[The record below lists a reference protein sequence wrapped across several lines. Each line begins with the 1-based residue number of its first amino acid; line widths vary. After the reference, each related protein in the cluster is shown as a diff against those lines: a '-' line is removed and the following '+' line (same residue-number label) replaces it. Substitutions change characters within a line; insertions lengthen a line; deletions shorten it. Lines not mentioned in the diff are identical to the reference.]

1 MKVLAGVALAVFSLA
16 PARTSAGEKAKE
28 ASDRLVAEHESASG
42 RFSFKTPAGWTVE
55 TRLGQP
61 EKVEARGDNLVFRV
75 LRTEG
80 EVGLDSL
87 HVQCMVER
95 LAPIME
101 AQPQV
106 DYEHDFQEGWV
117 GSRHALDSAFVVHYD
132 EPVQGARDWYQHNV
146 TVVGEGESMCIIG
159 MSPRDLWKKSKET
172 RTLLDAVMASV
183 RPK

>member
-1 MKVLAGVALAVFSLA
+1 MKVLAGVALVVFSLA
-16 PARTSAGEKAKE
+16 PTRTSAGEKAKA
-28 ASDRLVAEHESASG
+28 ASDRLVAEHESATG
-42 RFSFKTPAGWTVE
+42 RFSFKTPAGWTVK
-55 TRLGQP
+55 TTPGQP
-61 EKVEARGDNLVFRV
+61 EKAEARGESLVFRV

-101 AQPQV
+101 TQPQV

-117 GSRHALDSAFVVHYD
+117 GSRHSLDSAFVVHYD
-132 EPVQGARDWYQHNV
+132 EPVEGDRDWYQHNV
-146 TVVGEGESMCIIG
+146 TVVGEGESLCLIG
-159 MSPRDLWKKSKET
+159 MSPRGLWKKSKET
-172 RTLLDAVMASV
+172 RALLEAVMASV